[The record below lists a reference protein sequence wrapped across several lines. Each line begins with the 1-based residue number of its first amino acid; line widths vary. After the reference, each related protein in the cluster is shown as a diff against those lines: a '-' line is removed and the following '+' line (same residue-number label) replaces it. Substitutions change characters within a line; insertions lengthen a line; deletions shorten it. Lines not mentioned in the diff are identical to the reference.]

1 MSLPNFNLTKG
12 KPVSDEFLK
21 KDIKTFHDAIRHIH
35 NLPYGRNKTPEY
47 IETVII
53 EGVGT
58 CATKSSCLKT
68 LAEENEI
75 HSISL
80 NLCIYP
86 MNEKNTPGVGQVLDQ
101 YELEYILEDHTF
113 LSYANERYDY
123 TFPNRSEKLW
133 EPDILIEITIDP
145 DQILDY
151 KVSFLKSIHKD
162 WIQRDHI
169 PYTPE
174 ELWDIREQCIQTLI
188 KNLN

>member
-12 KPVSDEFLK
+12 KPVSDEFIK

-35 NLPYGRNKTPEY
+35 SLPYGRNKTPEY

-86 MNEKNTPGVGQVLDQ
+86 MNEQNTPGVGQVLDR
-101 YELEYILEDHTF
+101 YNLEYILEDHTF

-123 TFPNRSEKLW
+123 TFPNHSEKLW

-174 ELWDIREQCIQTLI
+174 ELWDIREQCIQALT